1 MTLAKKRNHGSS
13 SLGDREEKLT
23 VMESLRMSDGLLR
36 MIADECKSRNLG
48 FSDYM
53 RHAAKAAMKQNS
65 SPRLMQRHVSSWW
78 ELT

>member
-1 MTLAKKRNHGSS
+1 MN
-13 SLGDREEKLT
+13 E
-23 VMESLRMSDGLLR
+23 VLLR

-53 RHAAKAAMKQNS
+53 RHAAMAAMKQNS